1 MSAVCALI
9 AHRAGGGR
17 SVGSGRVLEI
27 DGLIR
32 TYGPGRALDGMTF
45 GVEPGSVTG
54 FLGPNGSGKTT
65 TMRAVFGL
73 VALDAGEVRWRGRPV
88 DADAR
93 RTFGYLPEERGLY
106 PTMKVGDQLEFFG
119 RLRGMAAA
127 DARTDADRWLDDL
140 GLTARA
146 GDALEDLSL
155 GNQQRVQLIAALIH
169 RPDVLVLDEPFSGLD
184 PVAVDALSRVL
195 VAEAR
200 RGATV
205 LFSSHQLD
213 LVEDLCERAVVVD
226 RGQVVAAGSIDELTA
241 GADPVLEVQVP
252 LDAAGA
258 WADHLDGRA
267 TVVSNQAGRLR
278 LHLAPGAGSSAERAQ
293 PVLDA
298 ARLAG
303 PVNHFAFG
311 RRSLAEVF
319 LTTVGRS
326 PDEPASPGATDESDT
341 REAHDVV
348 A

>member
-1 MSAVCALI
+1 M
-9 AHRAGGGR
+9 
-17 SVGSGRVLEI
+17 LEI
-27 DGLIR
+27 DGLVR
-32 TYGPGRALDGMTF
+32 TYGPVRALDGMTLT
-45 GVEPGSVTG
+45 VQPGSVTG

-73 VALDAGEVRWRGRPV
+73 VALDAGEVRWNGRPV
-88 DADAR
+88 DVEAR
-93 RTFGYLPEERGLY
+93 QSFGYLPEERGLY
-106 PTMKVGDQLEFFG
+106 ATMKVRDQLVFLG

-127 DARTDADRWLDDL
+127 DATAAADRWLGEL
-140 GLTARA
+140 GLDDRAR
-146 GDALEDLSL
+146 DALEDLSL

-195 VAEAR
+195 VDEAG

-226 RGQVVAAGSIDELTA
+226 RGRVVAEGSIDDLTA

-252 LDAAGA
+252 SDPAGA
-258 WADHLDGRA
+258 WASGLDGDA
-267 TVVSNQAGRLR
+267 TVVSIQAGRVR
-278 LHLAPGAGSSAERAQ
+278 VHLPPGTGSAAERAQ
-293 PVLDA
+293 PVLDV
-298 ARLAG
+298 ARRAG
-303 PVNHFAFG
+303 PVNLFAFQ

-326 PDEPASPGATDESDT
+326 PDEPSATSDEQEVGDG
-341 REAHDVV
+341 V
-348 A
+348 